1 MESLALLVSVILL
14 LVVVVG
20 PVALL
25 FSRMGFVAVGAII
38 GVIAI
43 LTGGY
48 WVCVAPFPVSLIGLL
63 GLACGLKAM
72 NKI

>member
-1 MESLALLVSVILL
+1 MESLALLVSLILL
-14 LVVVVG
+14 FVVVVG

-63 GLACGLKAM
+63 GLACGLKAL

>member
-1 MESLALLVSVILL
+1 MESLAILVSLILL

-25 FSRMGFVAVGAII
+25 FSRMGFVAVGAIM

-48 WVCVAPFPVSLIGLL
+48 LVCVAPFPVSLIGLL
-63 GLACGLKAM
+63 SLVCGFKAL

>member
-20 PVALL
+20 PIALL

-43 LTGGY
+43 FTGGY

-63 GLACGLKAM
+63 GLACGFKAL